1 MEKKKSAK
9 LLDKKIKYKVKK
21 LFNGLA
27 SIRDHVLQRALK
39 RKENLIIEYRGQRM
53 TVPYSKL
60 RNPFQIHK
68 KEFRSKYNGKI
79 YELYDFPFEPDK
91 DQINIWESEKT

>member
-21 LFNGLA
+21 LFNGFA